1 MIYGIGTDMIL
12 ITRLQAA
19 LDRHGDRFAEKV
31 LGPDE
36 MRRFFHRRAKVELR
50 GLRYLATRFA
60 AKEAFSKALGL
71 GMRMPM
77 TWRSMQLLNAP
88 SGKPEAVCSGRLK
101 EHMERLGLKAQ
112 VSVTD
117 EAEYALA
124 FVVIE
129 QMEEAME
136 TITD

>member
-12 ITRLQAA
+12 ITRLKAV
-19 LDRHGDRFAEKV
+19 LERRGDRFAGKI
-31 LGPDE
+31 LGPQE
-36 MRRFFHRRAKVELR
+36 MQRYLHRRAKVELR

-77 TWRSMQLLNAP
+77 SWRAMQLLNAP
-88 SGKPEAVCSGRLK
+88 SGKPEAVCSGKLK
-101 EHMERLGLKAQ
+101 EHMEKLGLKAQ

-117 EAEYALA
+117 EAEYAMA

-129 QMEEAME
+129 QTA
-136 TITD
+136 ITENIN

>member
-1 MIYGIGTDMIL
+1 MIYGIGTDMTL
-12 ITRLQAA
+12 ISRIRAA
-19 LDRHGDRFAEKV
+19 LERHGDRFAERI
-31 LGPDE
+31 LGPEE
-36 MRRFFHRRAKVELR
+36 MLRYRHRKEKVELR

-77 TWRSMQLLNAP
+77 TWRAMQLLNAK
-88 SGKPEAVCSGRLK
+88 SGKPEAVCSGKLK
-101 EHMERLGLKAQ
+101 EHMEKLGLKAQ

-117 EAEYALA
+117 EADFAVA

-129 QMEEAME
+129 RVE
-136 TITD
+136 TTGNIN

>member
-1 MIYGIGTDMIL
+1 MIYGVGTDMIVV
-12 ITRLQAA
+12 TRLKAA
-19 LDRHGDRFAEKV
+19 MERRGDRFASKI
-31 LGPDE
+31 LGPEE
-36 MRRFFHRRAKVELR
+36 MQRYLHRKARVELR

-71 GMRMPM
+71 GMRIPM

-88 SGKPEAVCSGRLK
+88 GGKPIAVTSGKLK
-101 EHMERLGLKAQ
+101 EHMEKHGLKAQ

-117 EAEYALA
+117 EAEYAMA

-129 QMEEAME
+129 QIRVAESRN
-136 TITD
+136 

>member
-19 LDRHGDRFAEKV
+19 LKRHGDRFAEKI
-31 LGPDE
+31 LGPQE
-36 MRRFFHRRAKVELR
+36 MQRYLHRKAKVELR
-50 GLRYLATRFA
+50 GLRYLGTRFA

-77 TWRSMQLLNAP
+77 TWRSMQLLNA
-88 SGKPEAVCSGRLK
+88 SGGKPEAVCSGKLK
-101 EHMERLGLKAQ
+101 EHMEKLGLKAQ

-117 EAEYALA
+117 EAEYAMA

-129 QMEEAME
+129 QAN
-136 TITD
+136 D

>member
-19 LDRHGDRFAEKV
+19 LKRHGDRFAEKI
-31 LGPDE
+31 LGPQE
-36 MRRFFHRRAKVELR
+36 MQHYLHRKAKVELR
-50 GLRYLATRFA
+50 GLRYLGTRFA

-88 SGKPEAVCSGRLK
+88 GGKPEAVCSGKLK
-101 EHMERLGLKAQ
+101 EHMEKLGLKAQ

-117 EAEYALA
+117 EAEYAMA

-129 QMEEAME
+129 QAN
-136 TITD
+136 D